1 MIAIRLRRMG
11 TKNRLKWK
19 IVVAD
24 SRISRDS
31 RLLEEL
37 GSYNPRVSPS
47 EVRLRMD
54 RYEAWIRRGAR
65 PSRTVAA
72 IARRERK
79 SGAPH

>member
-24 SRISRDS
+24 SRLSRDG

-37 GSYNPRVSPS
+37 GFYNPMTNPP
-47 EVRLRMD
+47 EIKLRRD
-54 RYEAWIRRGAR
+54 RYEEWVKKGAR
-65 PSRTVAA
+65 PSRTVAS
-72 IARRERK
+72 IVRRERK
-79 SGAPH
+79 SGAPD

>member
-24 SRISRDS
+24 SRTSRDS
-31 RLLEEL
+31 RLLEEI
-37 GSYNPRVSPS
+37 GSYNPMVNPP
-47 EVRLRMD
+47 EVKVRRD
-54 RYEAWIRRGAR
+54 RYEEWVRKGAR

-72 IARRERK
+72 IVRRERR

>member
-1 MIAIRLRRMG
+1 MG

-37 GSYNPRVSPS
+37 GSYNPRVNPS
-47 EVRLRMD
+47 EVKLCRD
-54 RYEAWIRRGAR
+54 RYDEWVRKGAR

-72 IARRERK
+72 LARRQGRA
-79 SGAPH
+79 GA